1 MEVDVPDIPE
11 FSASERAKRQ
21 DRGYEPPDIGET
33 GAALWIAAAVIILI
47 VSGLSLFAHD
57 GLHNGGAP
65 FIITPS
71 SDLSVRASPDF

>member
-11 FSASERAKRQ
+11 FSASERANGQ

>member
-1 MEVDVPDIPE
+1 MPDIPE
-11 FSASERAKRQ
+11 FSASERSKRQ

-33 GAALWIAAAVIILI
+33 GAALWIAAAMIILI

-71 SDLSVRASPDF
+71 SELSAGPAPDF

>member
-1 MEVDVPDIPE
+1 MEVDVPEIPE
-11 FSASERAKRQ
+11 FSASERSKRQ

-47 VSGLSLFAHD
+47 VSGLSLFGYD

-71 SDLSVRASPDF
+71 SDLSARPSTDF